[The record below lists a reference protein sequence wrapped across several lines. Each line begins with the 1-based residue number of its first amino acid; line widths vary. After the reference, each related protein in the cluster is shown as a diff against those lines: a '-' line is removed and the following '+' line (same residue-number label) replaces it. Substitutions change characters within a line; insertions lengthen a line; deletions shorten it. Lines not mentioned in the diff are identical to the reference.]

1 MKLRSMG
8 LVFMALLSVSLLLAG
23 CKKKPPVTADE
34 IPEPPAATAPAED
47 VSQAPA
53 PSTEG
58 DTRPDPLSED
68 LQTANAYAHEQG
80 LLGDVYFDFDRYA
93 LKDEARDRL
102 AKNAAFMKD
111 HPEFTFTIEGHC
123 DERGTNEYNLAL
135 GEKRSSSAK
144 DYMMSLG
151 ISAGKLRT
159 ISYGE
164 ERGTC
169 SESSEGCWWR
179 NRRAHFQISGRS
191 N

>member
-1 MKLRSMG
+1 MKLRSTG
-8 LVFMALLSVSLLLAG
+8 LVLMAVLSVSLLLAG
-23 CKKKPPVTADE
+23 CSKKKPVTADE
-34 IPEPPAATAPAED
+34 IPEAPAAEAPQE
-47 VSQAPA
+47 VSKPPA

-68 LQTANAYAHEQG
+68 LQTANAYAREQG

-111 HPEFTFTIEGHC
+111 HPEFTFTLEGHC

-135 GEKRSSSAK
+135 GEKRASSAK

-151 ISAGKLRT
+151 IPAGSMRN

-164 ERGTC
+164 ERGIC
-169 SESSEGCWWR
+169 SEASESCWWR
-179 NRRAHFQISGRS
+179 NRRAHFMITGR

>member
-1 MKLRSMG
+1 MKLRSAG
-8 LVFMALLSVSLLLAG
+8 LVFMALLSVSLLLTG
-23 CKKKPPVTADE
+23 CSKKKPVTAEE
-34 IPEPPAATAPAED
+34 IPEPPVATAPQE
-47 VSQAPA
+47 VSKPPA
-53 PSTEG
+53 PPTQG
-58 DTRPDPLSED
+58 DTRQDPLSED

-102 AKNAAFMKD
+102 AKNAAFMKE

-135 GEKRSSSAK
+135 GEKRSSAAK

-151 ISAGKLRT
+151 ISAGAMRT

-164 ERGTC
+164 ERGVC
-169 SESSEGCWWR
+169 SESTESCWWR
-179 NRRAHFQISGRS
+179 NRRAHFQISGRK

>member
-1 MKLRSMG
+1 MKLRSTG

-23 CKKKPPVTADE
+23 CSKKKPVTADE
-34 IPEPPAATAPAED
+34 IPEAPAAEAPQE
-47 VSQAPA
+47 VSEPPA

-68 LQTANAYAHEQG
+68 LQTANAYAREQG

-111 HPEFTFTIEGHC
+111 HPEFTFTLEGHC

-135 GEKRSSSAK
+135 GEKRARSVRT
-144 DYMMSLG
+144 YLVQ
-151 ISAGKLRT
+151 AGVDRAGLRT
-159 ISYGE
+159 LSYGE
-164 ERGTC
+164 ERPFALGHD
-169 SESSEGCWWR
+169 ESAWR
-179 NRRAHFQISGRS
+179 LNRRAHFRPTLR
-191 N
+191 